1 MHLILTAMKKSV
13 LFLIGALIFCFT
25 YAAETGTRGL
35 KTERGSTL
43 KGTLTVTCSPDLS
56 HLTEVWAGEFTK
68 ANPDVKINVVK
79 LSAGARDF
87 LTESGLAVVSS
98 DYTSDP
104 GTPSPWKMTVGRDIV
119 VPVISSANPYAAL
132 INQVGISPA
141 KLTGLINSGG
151 MAGWG
156 SLLGG
161 DQNKPVTLFI
171 TDDLSVKSALA
182 EYLGVDAETVAGI
195 QTTDASGLKS
205 LFEDNPYAMA
215 FCNLSDVLTEDKSG
229 LAGMVSLLPLDK
241 NSNGKLDNV
250 EGIYANVPT
259 FLRGVWIG
267 KYPRTLSRNVYALSP
282 AAPVN
287 ETGIAFL
294 KYIIA
299 DGQSAVEQ
307 FGLISLVPNE
317 RTSKADL
324 LPIRLPQKSVSKA
337 TDPVQL
343 IITLV
348 LGLILIAIALT
359 YALRFRRLNRPSFAA
374 RSAAVAGAMSEA
386 GLNIPKGVYFDTS
399 HTWAFMEAD
408 GTVKVGVDDFLQ
420 HITGK
425 LTRIRMKK
433 PGDRV
438 IKGEAIVTFI
448 QNGKQLIVKAPL
460 SGVIK
465 AENKLLFTD
474 PSLLNQSPYND
485 GWVYQI
491 EPTNWVR
498 ENQFLFMADKYTDWV
513 QGEFRRLRD
522 FLAMTIKPESP
533 EFAYVTLQD
542 GGEIADHVLSNMGPE
557 VWEEFQTR
565 FMDATK

>member
-1 MHLILTAMKKSV
+1 MQLILTAMKKSV
-13 LFLIGALIFCFT
+13 LLLIGVIFFCFT
-25 YAAETGTRGL
+25 CAAENDTRGL
-35 KTERGSTL
+35 KTEKGSTQ

-56 HLTEVWAGEFTK
+56 QLTEVWAGAFTK
-68 ANPDVKINVVK
+68 ANPEVKINVVK
-79 LSAGARDF
+79 LSSGARNF

-98 DYTSDP
+98 DYASDP

-132 INQVGISPA
+132 INQLGISPL
-141 KLTGLINSGG
+141 KLTGLLNSGG
-151 MAGWG
+151 MASWG

-161 DQNKPVTLFI
+161 DQNRPVTLFV
-171 TDDLSVKSALA
+171 TDNHSVKSALT
-182 EYLGVDAETVAGI
+182 EYLGVDAKTVDGI

-205 LFEDNPYAMA
+205 LFEENPYAMA

-229 LAGMVSLLPLDK
+229 LAGMASLLPLDK
-241 NSNGKLDNV
+241 NSNGKLDHV

-267 KYPRTLSRNVYALSP
+267 KYPRTLSRNIYALSS
-282 AAPVN
+282 ATPVN

-294 KYIIA
+294 RYIIA
-299 DGQSAVEQ
+299 GGQSAVEQ
-307 FGLISLVPNE
+307 SGLISLVPNE

-324 LPIRLPQKSVSKA
+324 LPITLPQTSVSKA
-337 TDPVQL
+337 IDPIQL
-343 IITLV
+343 IITLA
-348 LGLILIAIALT
+348 LGLILLAIAVT
-359 YALRFRRLNRPSFAA
+359 YALRFRRLNRPSFGA
-374 RSAAVAGAMSEA
+374 RSAAVSGAMSEA
-386 GLNIPKGVYFDTS
+386 GLNIPKGVYFDKS

-420 HITGK
+420 HVTGK

-433 PGDRV
+433 PGERV
-438 IKGEAIVTFI
+438 TKGEAIVTFI
-448 QNGKQLIVKAPL
+448 QNGKQLIVNSPL
-460 SGVIK
+460 SGIIK

-474 PSLLNQSPYND
+474 PSLLNQSPYNE

-498 ENQFLFMADKYTDWV
+498 ENQFLFMADKYTEWV
-513 QGEFRRLRD
+513 KGEFRRLKD
-522 FLAMTIKPESP
+522 FLAMVIKPESP

-542 GGEIADHVLSNMGPE
+542 GGEISDNVLSNMGPE